1 MLENMYVKAHTHIYY
16 IIYISPTKPG
26 IGVRVACTKYVHLS
40 FQTVIPS
47 FLAWVYS
54 GKEAVTGLSVACT
67 APFQR
72 AEVTEATCDPTLP
85 GPRMEGL
92 GPPQECLWWLVLMP
106 NCLRGPLV
114 TDCLGC
120 CRNQAAEEQ
129 LL

>member
-1 MLENMYVKAHTHIYY
+1 MLENMYVKVHTHIYY
-16 IIYISPTKPG
+16 IIYISPPRNQAL
-26 IGVRVACTKYVHLS
+26 VFESPA
-40 FQTVIPS
+40 PS
-47 FLAWVYS
+47 MYTSPFKQRFLTLVYS
-54 GKEAVTGLSVACT
+54 GKEALTGLSVACT

-106 NCLRGPLV
+106 NCQRGPLA
-114 TDCLGC
+114 TNCLGC
-120 CRNQAAEEQ
+120 CRNQAAKKQ